1 MLRWQVLYL
10 PATPVFGSRCLA
22 NIAHA
27 QSILQA
33 EVQDRFGK
41 ITETKQKQKQKQK
54 QKKTRTKKQT
64 QGAWPHEFITYF
76 ILFFLAVNEDPIIID
91 YATHKNNYLFSVIT
105 TALWTRASHE
115 LS

>member
-1 MLRWQVLYL
+1 MLQWQVLYL

-41 ITETKQKQKQKQK
+41 ITETKQKQKQKK
-54 QKKTRTKKQT
+54 NTNKKQT
-64 QGAWPHEFITYF
+64 NTGNVAPRVHYF
-76 ILFFLAVNEDPIIID
+76 LFLAVNENPIITD